1 MRLTDVMIAK
11 SYILKL
17 KSIEVKKKKKRIAAS
32 DIVQPRSAQNAS

>member
-17 KSIEVKKKKKRIAAS
+17 KSIEVKKKKRIAAS

>member
-17 KSIEVKKKKKRIAAS
+17 KSIEVKKKKRRIAAS
-32 DIVQPRSAQNAS
+32 IQPRSAQTAS

>member
-17 KSIEVKKKKKRIAAS
+17 KSIEVKKKKRTAAS
-32 DIVQPRSAQNAS
+32 DIIQPRSAQNAS